1 MSELH
6 RITFDADICG
16 GRACLRGM
24 RVRVKDVLE
33 LLASGASSDEI
44 LVDYPYLERGDIIA
58 SLEYAAKQV
67 DYTVMQVA

>member
-1 MSELH
+1 MSE
-6 RITFDADICG
+6 
-16 GRACLRGM
+16 GM

>member
-33 LLASGASSDEI
+33 LLASGASTDEI
-44 LVDYPYLERGDIIA
+44 LADYPYLERGDIIA

-67 DYTVMQVA
+67 DYTVLQVA